1 MSLQPI
7 PELSSGCHIVADIG
21 GTNARFA
28 LATQA
33 DAPLQCVR
41 MYRCADFVRF
51 EDALE
56 AYQQSLREHSAPQ
69 VLSVCLA
76 VAAAVHKD
84 LITLTNF
91 SWQFSRRALQA
102 ALGVPVHVLNDFTA
116 QALCL
121 PALGDADVQWLRR
134 APGRPHA
141 AARTIAGPGTGFG
154 GATLTAAGEVV
165 ESEPGHCS
173 FAPVTEHEVQLLQ
186 VLWRRYPRV
195 CVEQLLSGPG
205 LANLYWA
212 NAVLGGNPREL
223 EAAAIVHAAQHGD
236 ALALQT
242 LRDFSGIL
250 GSASGDIAL
259 AMGSLG
265 GFYLSGGVLE
275 KLGAL
280 FDQTLFM
287 TRFVDK
293 GAFRSWCSEVP
304 VARVT
309 HAWPGLLGCARHAR
323 HAHLQ
328 AQKSAHG
335 NAADMVG
342 LHTT

>member
-1 MSLQPI
+1 MSMPQTPD
-7 PELSSGCHIVADIG
+7 ESAGWHIVADIG

-28 LATQA
+28 LASQA
-33 DAPLQCVR
+33 EAPLQCVSVF
-41 MYRCADFVRF
+41 RCADFVHF

-56 AYQQSLREHSAPQ
+56 AYQEALRERSAPK
-69 VLSVCLA
+69 VVSVCLA

-84 LITLTNF
+84 LIGLTNH
-91 SWQFSRRALQA
+91 SWQFSRRALQT
-102 ALGVPVHVLNDFTA
+102 ALGIPVHVLNDFTA

-134 APGRPHA
+134 AQGRPHA

-173 FAPVTEHEVQLLQ
+173 FAPVTEHELQLLQ
-186 VLWRRYPRV
+186 VLWRRHPRI

-212 NAVLGGNPREL
+212 NAVLSGNPREL
-223 EAAAIVHAAQHGD
+223 EAAAIVNAAEHGD

-250 GSASGDIAL
+250 GSVCGDIAL
-259 AMGSLG
+259 SMGSLG

-309 HAWPGLLGCARHAR
+309 LAWPGLLGCARHAR
-323 HAHLQ
+323 LQ
-328 AQKSAHG
+328 AQRNTPG
-335 NAADMVG
+335 
-342 LHTT
+342 TTTHKVVSHAS

>member
-1 MSLQPI
+1 MSLQQSPDQ
-7 PELSSGCHIVADIG
+7 STGWHIVADIG

-28 LATQA
+28 LAAQA
-33 DAPLQCVR
+33 EAPLRCVSA
-41 MYRCADFVRF
+41 YRCADFVRF

-56 AYQQSLREHSAPQ
+56 AYRDSLRAQSAPQ

-84 LITLTNF
+84 LISLTNH

-121 PALGDADVQWLRR
+121 PMLGDADVQWLRR
-134 APGRPHA
+134 APGCPHA

-154 GATLTAAGEVV
+154 GATLTAEGEVV

-173 FAPVTEHEVQLLQ
+173 FAPVTEHELQLLQ
-186 VLWRRYPRV
+186 VLWRRHPRI

-212 NAVLGGNPREL
+212 NAVLAGNPREL
-223 EAAAIVHAAQHGD
+223 EAVVIVSAAQRGD

-250 GSASGDIAL
+250 GSVCGDIAL
-259 AMGSLG
+259 SMGSLG

-293 GAFRSWCSEVP
+293 GAFQSWCSEVP
-304 VARVT
+304 VAHVT
-309 HAWPGLLGCARHAR
+309 LAWPGLLGCARHAR
-323 HAHLQ
+323 LQ
-328 AQKSAHG
+328 IQKTAHG
-335 NAADMVG
+335 NPTAKVVFHAP
-342 LHTT
+342 

>member
-1 MSLQPI
+1 MSLQQT
-7 PELSSGCHIVADIG
+7 PEQSAGWHIVADIG

-28 LATQA
+28 LAAQA
-33 DAPLQCVR
+33 EAPLQCVSV
-41 MYRCADFVRF
+41 YRCADFVRF

-56 AYQQSLREHSAPQ
+56 AYQSGLRAQSAPQ

-84 LITLTNF
+84 LITLTNHP
-91 SWQFSRRALQA
+91 WQFSRRALQT
-102 ALGVPVHVLNDFTA
+102 ALGVPVQVLNDFTA

-121 PALGDADVQWLRR
+121 PLLGDADVQWLRR
-134 APGRPHA
+134 GTGRA
-141 AARTIAGPGTGFG
+141 EGAARTIAGPGTGFG
-154 GATLTAAGEVV
+154 GATLTAAGDVL

-173 FAPVTEHEVQLLQ
+173 FAPVTEHELQLLQ

-195 CVEQLLSGPG
+195 CVEQVLSGPG

-212 NAVLGGNPREL
+212 NAVLSGNPREL
-223 EAAAIVHAAQHGD
+223 EAAAIVNAAQHGD

-250 GSASGDIAL
+250 GSVCGDIAL
-259 AMGSLG
+259 SMGSLG

-275 KLGAL
+275 KMGAL

-293 GAFRSWCSEVP
+293 GAFQNWCSEVP
-304 VARVT
+304 VANVT
-309 HAWPGLLGCARHAR
+309 LAWPGLLGCARHAR
-323 HAHLQ
+323 RQTQMNSADRVIPHA
-328 AQKSAHG
+328 S
-335 NAADMVG
+335 
-342 LHTT
+342 

>member
-1 MSLQPI
+1 MSISQTPD
-7 PELSSGCHIVADIG
+7 ESAGWHIVADIG

-28 LATQA
+28 LASQA
-33 DAPLQCVR
+33 EAPLQCVSVF
-41 MYRCADFVRF
+41 RCADFVHF

-56 AYQQSLREHSAPQ
+56 AYQAALRERSAPQ

-84 LITLTNF
+84 LISLTNH
-91 SWQFSRRALQA
+91 SWQFSRRALQT
-102 ALGVPVHVLNDFTA
+102 ALGIPVHVLNDFTA

-134 APGRPHA
+134 AQGRPHA

-186 VLWRRYPRV
+186 VLWRRHPRI

-212 NAVLGGNPREL
+212 NAVLSGNPREL
-223 EAAAIVHAAQHGD
+223 EAAAIVKAAEHGD
-236 ALALQT
+236 VLALQT

-250 GSASGDIAL
+250 GSVCGDIAL
-259 AMGSLG
+259 SMGSLG

-309 HAWPGLLGCARHAR
+309 LAWPGLLGCARHAR
-323 HAHLQ
+323 LQ
-328 AQKSAHG
+328 AQKSARE
-335 NAADMVG
+335 
-342 LHTT
+342 TTTNKVVSHAT

>member
-1 MSLQPI
+1 MSLQQTPDQ
-7 PELSSGCHIVADIG
+7 SAGWHIVADIG

-28 LATQA
+28 LANQA
-33 DAPLQCVR
+33 EAPLQCVSV
-41 MYRCADFVRF
+41 YRCADFVRF

-56 AYQQSLREHSAPQ
+56 AYQESVRERFAPQ

-76 VAAAVHKD
+76 VAATVHKD
-84 LITLTNF
+84 LISLTNY

-116 QALCL
+116 HALCL
-121 PALGDADVQWLRR
+121 PLLGDADVQWLRR

-173 FAPVTEHEVQLLQ
+173 FAPVTEHELQLLQ
-186 VLWRRYPRV
+186 VLWRRYPRI

-223 EAAAIVHAAQHGD
+223 GAADIVNVAQHGD

-250 GSASGDIAL
+250 GSVCGDIAL
-259 AMGSLG
+259 SMGSLG
-265 GFYLSGGVLE
+265 GFYLTGGVLE

-280 FDQTLFM
+280 FDQTLFL

-293 GAFRSWCSEVP
+293 GAFQSWCSEVP

-309 HAWPGLLGCARHAR
+309 LAWPGLLGCARHAR
-323 HAHLQ
+323 LQ
-328 AQKSAHG
+328 TLISRG
-335 NAADMVG
+335 RNPADMEVP
-342 LHTT
+342 HAP

>member
-1 MSLQPI
+1 MSMPQTPD
-7 PELSSGCHIVADIG
+7 ESAGWHIVADIG

-28 LATQA
+28 LASQA
-33 DAPLQCVR
+33 EAPLQCVSVF
-41 MYRCADFVRF
+41 RCADFVRF

-56 AYQQSLREHSAPQ
+56 AYQEALRERSAPQ
-69 VLSVCLA
+69 VVSVCLA

-84 LITLTNF
+84 LISLTNH
-91 SWQFSRRALQA
+91 SWQFSRRALQT
-102 ALGVPVHVLNDFTA
+102 ALGMPVHVLNDFTA

-134 APGRPHA
+134 AQGRPHA

-173 FAPVTEHEVQLLQ
+173 FAPVTEHELQLLQ
-186 VLWRRYPRV
+186 VLWRRHPRI

-212 NAVLGGNPREL
+212 NAVLSGNPREL
-223 EAAAIVHAAQHGD
+223 EAAAIVNAAEHGD

-250 GSASGDIAL
+250 GSVCGDIAL
-259 AMGSLG
+259 SMGSLG

-309 HAWPGLLGCARHAR
+309 LAWPGLLGCARHAR
-323 HAHLQ
+323 LQ
-328 AQKSAHG
+328 AQRNTPG
-335 NAADMVG
+335 
-342 LHTT
+342 TTTHKVVSHAS

>member
-1 MSLQPI
+1 MNLHEAPD
-7 PELSSGCHIVADIG
+7 PSSGWHIVADIG

-28 LATQA
+28 LASQN
-33 DAPLQCVR
+33 DVPLQGVSV
-41 MYRCADFVRF
+41 YRCADFVHF

-56 AYQQSLREHSAPQ
+56 AYQESLRERSAPQ
-69 VLSVCLA
+69 LLSVCLA

-84 LITLTNF
+84 LISLTNH
-91 SWQFSRRALQA
+91 SWQFSRRTLQA
-102 ALGVPVHVLNDFTA
+102 ALGVPVHILNDFTA

-121 PALGDADVQWLRR
+121 PILRDADVQWLRR

-173 FAPVTEHEVQLLQ
+173 FAPVSEHELQLLQ
-186 VLWRRYPRV
+186 VLWRRHPRI

-212 NAVLGGNPREL
+212 NAVLGGNSREL
-223 EAAAIVHAAQHGD
+223 DAVAIVSAAQHGD

-242 LRDFSGIL
+242 LQDFSGIL
-250 GSASGDIAL
+250 GSVCGDIAL
-259 AMGSLG
+259 SMGSLG

-293 GAFRSWCSEVP
+293 GAFQSWCSEVP
-304 VARVT
+304 VALVT

-323 HAHLQ
+323 LQ
-328 AQKSAHG
+328 TQIAAHG
-335 NAADMVG
+335 KPTDKVVANAP
-342 LHTT
+342 

>member
-1 MSLQPI
+1 MNLHEAPD
-7 PELSSGCHIVADIG
+7 PSSGWHIVADIG

-28 LATQA
+28 LASQN
-33 DAPLQCVR
+33 DAPLQGVSV
-41 MYRCADFVRF
+41 YRCADFVHF

-56 AYQQSLREHSAPQ
+56 AYQESLRERSAPQ
-69 VLSVCLA
+69 LLSVCLA

-84 LITLTNF
+84 LISLTNH
-91 SWQFSRRALQA
+91 SWQFSRRTLQA
-102 ALGVPVHVLNDFTA
+102 ALGVPVHILNDFTA

-121 PALGDADVQWLRR
+121 PILRDADVQWLRR

-173 FAPVTEHEVQLLQ
+173 FAPVSEHELQLLQ
-186 VLWRRYPRV
+186 VLWRRHPRI

-212 NAVLGGNPREL
+212 NAVLGGNSREL
-223 EAAAIVHAAQHGD
+223 DAVAIVSAAQNGD

-242 LRDFSGIL
+242 LQDFSGIL
-250 GSASGDIAL
+250 GSVCGDIAL
-259 AMGSLG
+259 SMGSLG

-293 GAFRSWCSEVP
+293 GAFQSWCTEVP

-309 HAWPGLLGCARHAR
+309 HTWPGLLGCARHAR
-323 HAHLQ
+323 LQ
-328 AQKSAHG
+328 TQIAAHG
-335 NAADMVG
+335 KPTDKVVANAS
-342 LHTT
+342 